1 MKKKILPVLICI
13 LIANLLYAQGGRTDS
28 AFGTNGY
35 TLIDPLPGGPGDQ
48 ASLHGMIITKAGK
61 LLMYG
66 YSSAPGTSYE
76 AMVQLKN
83 TGFADSKFGVNGTVN
98 YFTALNVPNYGVQAL
113 AQQPDGKIITVSNLS
128 FPDQNGFA
136 AHDEAWMA
144 RYNVNGQHDLSFGGQ
159 GFAGDI
165 YFLDDTH
172 KRFFIQSMAIQADGK
187 ILLAG
192 YTLDNSY
199 YPAIIVKRYN
209 ADGSLDGT
217 FGTMN
222 MYGQQTGAIDFR
234 TAYPGWW
241 NYAAK
246 ILVQKNGKILVCGNG
261 AAIGGSQSGF
271 IVARID
277 STGSY
282 LDNTF
287 GTNGLAYKTF
297 NSFDGAACNSI
308 ALQKNGKIIA
318 FGVNYD
324 SNLGAEYAMMNFNA
338 NGKLNTG
345 FNGTGMLVMNNIL
358 GNAQSVVLQK
368 DGKIVGAGDRYT
380 DQFQELG
387 TLVRVNANGTIDN
400 SFGSNG
406 IVTGDAG
413 KVSIF
418 KAVTVNSL
426 GNIVA
431 AGDGYSP
438 NGTVFVA
445 SRFLS
450 SLSLNMAEANDIANA
465 EVKPAETTA
474 AFIYPNPVKSNAILT
489 YTLDRNE
496 TVSIL
501 LYDLSGRLVQTM
513 LTNAAKSKGA
523 NAQQLNIQSSL
534 PAGNYILTITT
545 KTKQASIKI
554 LKQ

>member
-1 MKKKILPVLICI
+1 MKKKMLPAFVCL
-13 LIANLLYAQGGRTDS
+13 LIANLVYAQGGRTDS
-28 AFGTNGY
+28 AFGLNGY
-35 TLIDPLPGGPGDQ
+35 TSIDPLLGGPGDQ

-113 AQQPDGKIITVSNLS
+113 AQQPDGKIITVSNLT
-128 FPDQNGFA
+128 FPDQNGFP

-159 GFAGDI
+159 GFSGDI
-165 YFLDDTH
+165 YFFDDTH
-172 KRFFIQSMAIQADGK
+172 KRFFIQSTAIQADGK

-209 ADGSLDGT
+209 ADGSPDANFGTTGT
-217 FGTMN
+217 FGE
-222 MYGQQTGAIDFR
+222 QTGAIDFR
-234 TAYPGWW
+234 TVYPGWW

-261 AAIGGSQSGF
+261 APIGGSQSGF

-277 STGSY
+277 STGLY

-297 NSFDGAACNSI
+297 NSFDGAACNSMAI
-308 ALQKNGKIIA
+308 QKNGKIIA

-324 SNLGAEYAMMNFNA
+324 SNVGAVYGMMNFNT
-338 NGKLNTG
+338 NGKLYTG
-345 FNGTGMLVMNNIL
+345 FNSTGMLVMNNIA

-368 DGKIVGAGDRYT
+368 DGKIVGAGDRYN
-380 DQFQELG
+380 DQFEELA
-387 TLVRVNANGTIDN
+387 TLVRVNTNGIIDN
-400 SFGSNG
+400 SFGTNG

-418 KAVTVNSL
+418 KDVAVNSL

-445 SRFLS
+445 CRFLS
-450 SLSLNMAEANDIANA
+450 SLSLNMAEANDISNV
-465 EVKPAETTA
+465 ETKPGPIAA
-474 AFIYPNPVKSNAILT
+474 AFIYPNPVKSNAVLT
-489 YTLDRNE
+489 YTIDRDE
-496 TVSIL
+496 IVSIL
-501 LYDLSGRLVQTM
+501 LYDMSGHLVQTV
-513 LTNAAKSKGA
+513 LTNATRSGGTNK
-523 NAQQLNIQSSL
+523 QQFNIQNSL
-534 PAGNYILTITT
+534 PAGNYLLTITT
-545 KTKQASIKI
+545 KTKQAGIKI